1 MFQIE
6 RQQKIYKYLLEHKK
20 ATVNDLAQ
28 YFDVTPMTIR
38 RDLAKM
44 EEESLV
50 ARTFGGVMLKSSL
63 VTEIPYNEK
72 ESSYMDRK
80 KNIAKTAANLVKDG
94 TSLILDS
101 GTTCMEIAKLICD
114 KKDIKVV
121 TNDIMIASYL
131 MKYENIDLYCT
142 GGRVQSNVGSCIDD
156 TSRNFFESINVELC
170 FVGSSAVHHKYGV
183 STPTSQKSVV
193 KKAMLNASD
202 YKVLVSDSSK
212 YMKKGFVKICDI
224 EDFDMVIVDSYL
236 DAQVEQ
242 ELINKDINIKLV

>member
-6 RQQKIYKYLLEHKK
+6 RQTKIYKYLLENKK
-20 ATVNDLAQ
+20 ATVNDLAE

-38 RDLAKM
+38 RDLVKM
-44 EEESLV
+44 EEDGLV

-63 VTEIPYNEK
+63 VTELPYNEK
-72 ESSYMDRK
+72 ESSYMEQK
-80 KNIAKTAANLVKDG
+80 KKIAKAAANLVKDG

-114 KKDIKVV
+114 RKDIKVV

-131 MKYENIDLYCT
+131 MQYENIDLYCT

-156 TSRNFFESINVELC
+156 NSRNFFENINVEVC

-193 KKAMLNASD
+193 KRAMLNASD

-224 EDFDMVIVDSYL
+224 EEFDMVIVDSYL
-236 DAQVEQ
+236 DSQVEQ
-242 ELINKDINIKLV
+242 DLINKDINIKIV

>member
-28 YFDVTPMTIR
+28 YFYVTPMTIR
-38 RDLAKM
+38 RDIAKM

-114 KKDIKVV
+114 KKDITVV
-121 TNDIMIASYL
+121 TNDIMIAAFL
-131 MKYENIDLYCT
+131 MRCENVNLYCT
-142 GGRVQSNVGSCIDD
+142 GGNVQNNVGSCIDD
-156 TSRNFFESINVELC
+156 TSRSFFENINVELC
-170 FVGSSAVHHKYGV
+170 FVGASAIHYKYGV
-183 STPTSQKSVV
+183 STPTSQKAVI

-202 YKVLVSDSSK
+202 YKILVCDSSK
-212 YMKKGFVKICDI
+212 YMKKGFVKVCDL
-224 EDFDMVIVDSYL
+224 EEFDMVIVDSYL
-236 DAQVEQ
+236 DDQVEQ
-242 ELINKDINIKLV
+242 ELINKGINIKIV

>member
-6 RQQKIYKYLLEHKK
+6 RQTKIYKYLLENKK
-20 ATVNDLAQ
+20 ATVNSLAE

-38 RDLAKM
+38 RDLTKM
-44 EEESLV
+44 EEGGLV

-63 VTEIPYNEK
+63 VTELPYNEK
-72 ESSYMDRK
+72 ESSYMDLK
-80 KNIAKTAANLVKDG
+80 KKIASAAANLVKDG

-101 GTTCMEIAKLICD
+101 GTTCMEIAKLICN
-114 KKDIKVV
+114 KKDIRVV
-121 TNDIMIASYL
+121 TNDILIAAYL

-142 GGRVQSNVGSCIDD
+142 GGNVQRNIGSCIDD
-156 TSRNFFESINVELC
+156 TSRKFFENINVELC

-183 STPTSQKSVV
+183 STPTSQKSGV
-193 KKAMLNASD
+193 KKAILNASD

-224 EDFDMVIVDSYL
+224 EEFDMVIVDSHL
-236 DAQVEQ
+236 DSQVEQ
-242 ELINKDINIKLV
+242 SLIEKDINIKIV